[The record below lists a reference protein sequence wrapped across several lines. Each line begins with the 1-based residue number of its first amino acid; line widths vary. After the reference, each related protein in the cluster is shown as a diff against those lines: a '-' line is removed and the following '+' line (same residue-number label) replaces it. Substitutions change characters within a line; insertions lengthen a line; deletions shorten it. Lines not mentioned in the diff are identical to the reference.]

1 MFLRPTHCCYSMKYW
16 KNWWHLSKPKLKQ
29 VSIKFNFLLLFSG
42 HLIQIFARCLD
53 GTYRTPSVLKYVDF
67 SLLAPKLS
75 TIEIQL
81 EDGPLLEKILQSLA
95 RITST
100 YQKTLETVSKS
111 MDLFCKPLET
121 LNDANEVR
129 MSTVLFES
137 VARNLSSK
145 DTSQEKK
152 ILSKNIFDSLCESFE
167 KGLKN
172 FASNCLEMKCL
183 VLRAFNSVL
192 DSSHPESSD
201 SIKKWM
207 KHAPKFTSFCLQV
220 KVTFHI

>member
-1 MFLRPTHCCYSMKYW
+1 
-16 KNWWHLSKPKLKQ
+16 
-29 VSIKFNFLLLFSG
+29 
-42 HLIQIFARCLD
+42 
-53 GTYRTPSVLKYVDF
+53 
-67 SLLAPKLS
+67 
-75 TIEIQL
+75 
-81 EDGPLLEKILQSLA
+81 
-95 RITST
+95 
-100 YQKTLETVSKS
+100 

-121 LNDANEVR
+121 INDANEVR

-137 VARNLSSK
+137 VGRNLSSK
-145 DTSQEKK
+145 DASQEKK
-152 ILSKNIFDSLCESFE
+152 MLSKNIFDNLCDSFE

-192 DSSHPESSD
+192 DSSNPESSD

-220 KVTFHI
+220 